1 MNINVQM
8 NPGFKEVDQSHKR
21 YIVMKGS
28 AGSGKSVDTA
38 QNYILRLMKDK
49 GRNLVCIRKSDITNR
64 DSTFAELTGA
74 VYRMFGDKVDRY
86 WQINMSPLKLTC
98 RANGNQI
105 IFRGMND
112 EKQREKLK
120 SITFQRGK
128 LTDVWCEEAT
138 ELTQADL
145 EIIDDR
151 LRGELPEGQFYQIS
165 WPPNQVTNN
174 PPRTQVRFDIPAPTV
189 LTQHSTHLNNRFID
203 DAYRARMDRR
213 KIVDPEGYQI
223 YGLGEWGEIGG
234 LILHNW
240 EVRECSQ
247 NIADY
252 DDFAIGQDFGFN
264 HANAILPLGWK
275 DGNIYIL
282 RELYGFEKDTAEWI
296 AEASAAGIP
305 KKRQM
310 WCDSAEP
317 DRIKMWKDAG
327 FRAKGVDKGGS
338 AGSVKAQIEWLK
350 GSPDPK
356 DKSKVIARKIF
367 VDPSCT
373 NTIKELQQWK
383 WKKDEKTGEYLDEP
397 VSVMDD
403 AMAALRYGV
412 EGWRKAKRWLI

>member
-1 MNINVQM
+1 MNIEVKA
-8 NPGFKEVDQSHKR
+8 NPCFKEVDNSKKR

-38 QNYILRLMKDK
+38 QNYILRLMQDK
-49 GRNLVCIRKSDITNR
+49 GRNLIAMRKSDITNR

-74 VYRMFGDKVDRY
+74 VYRMFGDKSDLY
-86 WQINMSPLKLTC
+86 WKINRSPQMLTC
-98 RANGNQI
+98 RSNGNQI

-112 EKQREKLK
+112 DRQREKLK
-120 SITFQRGK
+120 SITFPKGK
-128 LTDVWCEEAT
+128 LTDVWLEEAT
-138 ELTQADL
+138 EFTQADL

-151 LRGELPEGQFYQIS
+151 LRGELPEGQFYQIRM
-165 WPPNQVTNN
+165 TFN
-174 PPRTQVRFDIPAPTV
+174 PVNKNHWIKKVFFDIPDPNV
-189 LTQHSTHLNNRFID
+189 LTHHSTYLTNRFID
-203 DAYRARMDRR
+203 EAYKQRMERR
-213 KIVDPEGYQI
+213 KKVDPEGYQI

-240 EVRECSQ
+240 ETQDISQ
-247 NIADY
+247 NINDY

-264 HANAILPLGWK
+264 HANAILLLGWK
-275 DGNIYIL
+275 DGDIYIL

-296 AEASAAGIP
+296 AEANNAGVP
-305 KKRQM
+305 KNRVM

-327 FRAKGVDKGGS
+327 YRAKGVDKGGS

-350 GSPDPK
+350 GSTDPN
-356 DKSKVIARKIF
+356 DKSKVIGRKIY
-367 VDPSCT
+367 VHPSCT

-383 WKKDEKTGEYLDEP
+383 WKRDDRTGEYLDQP
-397 VSVMDD
+397 VAFQDD

-412 EGWRKAKRWLI
+412 EGWRKMKRWTI

>member
-1 MNINVQM
+1 MNLKVQA
-8 NPGFKEVDQSHKR
+8 NPCFIEVDRSDKR

-74 VYRMFGDKVDRY
+74 IYRMFGDQADKY

-98 RANGNQI
+98 KANGNQI

-112 EKQREKLK
+112 DKQREKLK

-138 ELTQADL
+138 ELTQADV

-151 LRGELPEGQFYQIS
+151 LRGELPPGQFYQIRM
-165 WPPNQVTNN
+165 TFN
-174 PPRTQVRFDIPAPTV
+174 PVNKNHWIKKVFFDIPDPNV
-189 LTQHSTHLNNRFID
+189 LTHHSTYLNNRFID
-203 DAYRARMDRR
+203 DAYKARMERR

-240 EVRECSQ
+240 EIKEVSK
-247 NIADY
+247 NPNDY
-252 DDFAIGQDFGFN
+252 DDIAIGQDFGFN
-264 HANAILPLGWK
+264 HANAILLLGIK
-275 DGNIYIL
+275 DDDISILSEIYV
-282 RELYGFEKDTAEWI
+282 FEKDTSEI
-296 AEASAAGIP
+296 IQLAAGIP
-305 KKRQM
+305 RNKQM

-317 DRIKMWKDAG
+317 DRIKMWQKAG
-327 FRAKGVDKGGS
+327 FRARGVDKGGS
-338 AGSVKAQIEWLK
+338 AGSVKAQIDWLK
-350 GSPDPK
+350 QRRIYIHPHC
-356 DKSKVIARKIF
+356 I
-367 VDPSCT
+367 

-383 WKKDEKTGEYLDEP
+383 WKKDDKSGEYLDEP
-397 VSVMDD
+397 VPFQDD

-412 EGWRKAKRWLI
+412 EGWRKVKKWLT